1 MTFFPA
7 EYSQISEL
15 PETKQKRL
23 NSIAQEAL
31 EQSGGNMPTHINY
44 SKASTQELLEEKKE
58 NMMHIIAA
66 INGQSSID
74 LSAYGISEIALWVGP
89 E

>member
-1 MTFFPA
+1 
-7 EYSQISEL
+7 
-15 PETKQKRL
+15 
-23 NSIAQEAL
+23 
-31 EQSGGNMPTHINY
+31 MPTHINY

-58 NMMHIIAA
+58 NMMHIIAV

-74 LSAYGISEIALWVGP
+74 LSAHGISEIALWVGP